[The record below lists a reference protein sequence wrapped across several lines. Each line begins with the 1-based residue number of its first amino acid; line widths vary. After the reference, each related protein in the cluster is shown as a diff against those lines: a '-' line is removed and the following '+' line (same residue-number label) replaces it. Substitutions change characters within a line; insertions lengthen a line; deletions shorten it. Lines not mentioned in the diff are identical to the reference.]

1 MRLAC
6 IVATSAL
13 APHAG
18 TTMSSGGV
26 PHGHRAWLLRNLIL
40 PTYRWAGLF
49 SEIIVV
55 GEWEPGPGYTYLPF
69 ASVYRNCADALLK
82 RQAGYDAL
90 KGKDVDWVLFQH
102 DDHLYDPTND
112 FPVIDAHVLAP
123 SRWTHGRSSVG
134 EQLNDGSAYGYVN
147 GHACLM
153 RPEAFD
159 LGFRWD
165 TIAPVFTWDIEMTKR
180 LADLQLDWQYAPHL
194 RVWDVEE
201 GASPWR

>member
-1 MRLAC
+1 
-6 IVATSAL
+6 
-13 APHAG
+13 
-18 TTMSSGGV
+18 MSSGGV
-26 PHGHRAWLLRNLIL
+26 AHGHRAWLLRNLIL

-49 SEIIVV
+49 SELIVV

-90 KGKDVDWVLFQH
+90 KSKDADWVLFQH

-112 FPVIDAHVLAP
+112 FPVLDAHVLAP

-134 EQLNDGSAYGYVN
+134 EPLNDGSAYGYVN

-180 LADLQLDWQYAPHL
+180 LADLQLDWQYTPHL